1 MNTYSQSLI
10 TSRIGG
16 WTALLVLLVAI
27 PAEAQSQTRGATITG
42 VVRDSMSAPVA
53 GADIALRPGAQRTRT
68 DSTGRFT
75 FTGLDPD
82 NYTVIARK
90 VGFFPETWDVKLTET
105 SRTEITMSL
114 GRRLPMLDPMVTR
127 ASAEC
132 PQFSYE
138 AFLCRRGSKGGQFF
152 DDEAITDQNVIYVG
166 ELFRSMSDFRVDFH
180 FEPDGVAYTL
190 RPWRPWGCIRTLV
203 NGHPYGIPPKFTS
216 SLIALEVYP
225 RGEDVPRELARYTMP
240 DSGITKSGRCTL
252 IVYWTDQSPRPA
264 KRIRPP
270 G

>member
-1 MNTYSQSLI
+1 MNSYRRLI
-10 TSRIGG
+10 LGCA
-16 WTALLVLLVAI
+16 ALLVSLVSLR
-27 PAEAQSQTRGATITG
+27 AEAQARGGTITG
-42 VVRDSMSAPVA
+42 LVRDSTSAPVA
-53 GADIALRPGAQRTRT
+53 DADVVLRPGAQRTRT

-75 FTGLDPD
+75 LTGLDPD

-90 VGFFPETWDVKLTET
+90 VGFFPETWDVKLTSA
-105 SRTEITMSL
+105 SRMEITFVL
-114 GRRLPMLDPMVTR
+114 GRHLPMLDTMVTR
-127 ASAEC
+127 ASREC

-138 AFLCRRGSKGGQFF
+138 AFLCRRGSKGGHFF

-180 FEPDGVAYTL
+180 LEPEGVVYTL

-203 NGHPYGIPPKFTS
+203 NGRPYGIPPKFTS

-225 RGEDVPRELARYTMP
+225 RGEDVPKELARYTMP
-240 DSGITKSGRCTL
+240 DSGITRSGRCTL

-264 KRIRPP
+264 KRVGPP

>member
-1 MNTYSQSLI
+1 MILS
-10 TSRIGG
+10 
-16 WTALLVLLVAI
+16 WTALFVPSVAL
-27 PAEAQSQTRGATITG
+27 AADAQQQTRGGTIAG
-42 VVRDSMSAPVA
+42 IVRDSMSAPVA
-53 GADIALRPGAQRTRT
+53 DADIVLRPGARRTRT

-75 FTGLDPD
+75 LTGLDPN
-82 NYTVIARK
+82 NYTVVARK
-90 VGFFPETWDVKLTET
+90 VGFFPETWDVKLTGS
-105 SRTEITMSL
+105 SRTEITMVL
-114 GRRLPMLDPMVTR
+114 GRHLPTLDTMVTR
-127 ASAEC
+127 ASRTC

-152 DDEAITDQNVIYVG
+152 DDEAITDQDVIYVG

-180 FEPDGVAYTL
+180 FEPDGVTYTL

-203 NGHPYGIPPKFTS
+203 NGRPYGIPPKFTS

-225 RGEDVPRELARYTMP
+225 RGEDVPSELARYTMP

-264 KRIRPP
+264 KKVGPP